1 MFSDMRRLLLIP
13 LALLGLYAGA
23 SLAAVNRPRDRGADT
38 IISIGAHSITFAER
52 RHERSCALTAHSP
65 STAGFAPGELVWIA
79 CFRHV
84 LVAIVPVPRPH
95 RHHGTT
101 TTTTTTTTS
110 TTETTTTTTIGTTT
124 TVGTTTTGPT
134 PVTTPTTT
142 TTVTVTSSNA
152 AVTTLTPTSI
162 TVGSLTCQ
170 IGPGSPSTS
179 PFKVGD
185 VVLIYCTDGTLTS
198 IQLDSF

>member
-23 SLAAVNRPRDRGADT
+23 SVAAVNRHGDHGADT
-38 IISIGAHSITFAER
+38 IISIGPRSITFAER

-65 STAGFAPGELVWIA
+65 STAGFTPGELVWIA

-84 LVAIVPVPRPH
+84 LIAIVPVPRPH

-110 TTETTTTTTIGTTT
+110 TTETTTTTTVETTT
-124 TVGTTTTGPT
+124 TSPT

-142 TTVTVTSSNA
+142 TTGTVTSSNA

-185 VVLIYCTDGTLTS
+185 VVLINCTDGTLTS